1 MKLVADVGGT
11 NVRFALVEGDRVQP
25 DTISS
30 FRNDDFA
37 TFRDA
42 AAQYI
47 EDKGKP
53 ALTRMAIAVAGP
65 VNGTHARLTNREWYF
80 DTVALAADF
89 GVSVALLNDLKAL
102 GYSVSTLS
110 ADSFLRVTPH
120 IDIDGAG
127 DQRLVAGIGTGFNVS
142 PVVMTQQG
150 VVCPNAEMGHIQLSW
165 RLYQAVADQV
175 GHGDHGYDTVE
186 HLFSGRGCEKLWR
199 ASSGSDLS
207 FAQALAASTDQAIEF
222 AGVYADMMAV
232 LAQDLVLA
240 FMPSGGLYFAGGVAR
255 AILTGPAAAHGL
267 DCFRAAYMRPLAL
280 DTAARV
286 PVSLILDDHAALSG
300 CAIA

>member
-11 NVRFALVEGDRVQP
+11 NVRFALVEGDRVLP
-25 DTISS
+25 ESISG
-30 FRNDDFA
+30 FRNDDFV

-47 EDKGKP
+47 ADKGKP

-65 VNGTHARLTNREWYF
+65 VNGAHARLTNREWYF
-80 DTVALAADF
+80 DTAALAEDF
-89 GVSVALLNDLKAL
+89 GVSVVLLNDLKAL

-110 ADSFLRVTPH
+110 GDSFLSVTP
-120 IDIDGAG
+120 DIIGSG
-127 DQRLVAGIGTGFNVS
+127 DQKLVAGIGTGFNVS
-142 PVVMTQQG
+142 PVIMTAHG

-165 RLYQAVADQV
+165 RLYDKVSQQI
-175 GHGDHGYDTVE
+175 GHSDHGFDTVE

-199 ASSGSDLS
+199 GVSGSDMT
-207 FAQALAASTDQAIEF
+207 FAQALGASTDQAIEF
-222 AGVYADMMAV
+222 AGIYAEMMAA

-240 FMPSGGLYFAGGVAR
+240 FMPSGGLFFAGGVAR
-255 AILTGPAAAHGL
+255 AILTGPAAAHGIARL
-267 DCFRAAYMRPLAL
+267 RTAYTQPLAL
-280 DTAARV
+280 DTAAHV